1 MIIQLEHAVSDD
13 DCRRLT
19 AMYDCRAA
27 LTNARDHNG
36 QPVVY
41 WDQMRELPAAVEIV
55 SPLVENCLCTL
66 GELLPAAGP
75 LYPETVILAALDVG
89 GYHSAHAD
97 NCRQNEQGDWVANHT
112 PQRDVSAIYYL
123 NDTFEGGEI
132 VFERVP
138 LVVKPRRGLLL
149 AFPSDAAH
157 LHEVLPVR
165 TGIRYTM
172 PIWFTKQQRFALV
185 DFSIGATPIGA
196 EVRTPR

>member
-19 AMYDCRAA
+19 AMYDCRAD
-27 LTNARDHNG
+27 LTNTRDHTG
-36 QPVVY
+36 HPVVY
-41 WDQMRELPAAVEIV
+41 WEQLRELPAAVEIV

-75 LYPETVILAALDVG
+75 LYPETVILAALGVG

-97 NCRQNEQGDWVANHT
+97 NCRQNEHGDWVANHT
-112 PQRDVSAIYYL
+112 PHRDMTAIWYL
-123 NDTFEGGEI
+123 NDGFDGGEI
-132 VFERVP
+132 VFELQP
-138 LVVKPRRGLLL
+138 LTIKPSRGLLL

-165 TGIRYTM
+165 SGTRYTM
-172 PIWFTKQQRFALV
+172 AAWFTRQRSFALA
-185 DFSIGATPIGA
+185 DLCRDRQMGSESIS
-196 EVRTPR
+196 

>member
-27 LTNARDHNG
+27 LTNVRDHNG

-41 WDQMRELPAAVEIV
+41 WDQICELPAAVEIV
-55 SPLVENCLCTL
+55 APLVENCLCTL

-75 LYPETVILAALDVG
+75 LYPETVILAALGVG

-97 NCRQNEQGDWVANHT
+97 NCRQNEHGDWVANHT
-112 PQRDVSAIYYL
+112 PQRDMTTIWYL
-123 NDTFEGGEI
+123 NEEFDGGEI
-132 VFERVP
+132 VFDLQP
-138 LVVKPRRGLLL
+138 LTIKPRRGLLV

-165 TGIRYTM
+165 GGTRYTM
-172 PIWFTKQQRFALV
+172 AVWFTRQRSFAIGN
-185 DFSIGATPIGA
+185 FSSPA
-196 EVRTPR
+196 VR